1 MLGFH
6 VIKSINIIPKIFN
19 VNPKPYLLLVGLEML
34 GFHVG
39 ENVDMRQTTLTS
51 VKKVLNI
58 NLEIMHW
65 RKTYIKKFQ
74 FSNTTLCVTM
84 YY

>member
-6 VIKSINIIPKIFN
+6 VIKSINLILKIFN
-19 VNPKPYLLLVGLEML
+19 VYPKPYLLLVGLEML

-39 ENVDMRQTTLTS
+39 EKVDMRQTTLTS
-51 VKKVLNI
+51 VKKVLRI

-65 RKTYIKKFQ
+65 RKTCIKKFQ
-74 FSNTTLCVTM
+74 FSNTTSVTT